1 MQPSNDRNRE
11 SSVPQNDRD
20 EQKEKSKEDQQR
32 SDPPLTEIKGV
43 TDPEEYVEPEVEDEP
58 EK

>member
-1 MQPSNDRNRE
+1 MNNTNDPAR
-11 SSVPQNDRD
+11 
-20 EQKEKSKEDQQR
+20 KSPPDNNKQETAEEAKKDQQR

-58 EK
+58 EKK

>member
-1 MQPSNDRNRE
+1 MQPSNDPKRD
-11 SSVPQNDRD
+11 SSLPQNDKE
-20 EQKEKSKEDQQR
+20 EQEKNAKEDQQR

-43 TDPEEYVEPEVEDEP
+43 TEPEEYVEPEVEDEP